1 VLDRL
6 KPYWLHAYLLTYL
19 PFLLLADSRITA
31 LWQQWVLGALT
42 FAVLAL
48 AALKAPKGQRVQV
61 WTCVAVATCYEVF
74 GSLIWGVYRYRL
86 HNVPLFVPPGHGL
99 VYLFGMLGMGT
110 PVVLR
115 HGRRFGYVI
124 LAIAGGW
131 SLAGLTALPL
141 ISHRFDVQG
150 ALCLP
155 VFAFFV
161 LRSPRWALFS
171 WIFIATSALEIV
183 GTSLGNW
190 YWVPVAPWTHIPS
203 GNPPSAI
210 VGGYCII
217 DATVLALMWAY
228 RVGLNTIIARI
239 TSTISPR
246 IGPRIRLMFE
256 PRMNAGEVVSPASTN
271 LI

>member
-1 VLDRL
+1 VLNRL
-6 KPYWLHAYLLTYL
+6 KPYWLQAYLLTYL
-19 PFLLLADSRITA
+19 PFLLLADSHITA
-31 LWQQWVLGALT
+31 LWQQQGLGGLT
-42 FAVLAL
+42 FGVLVLAG
-48 AALKAPKGQRVQV
+48 LKVPKEQRVQI

-74 GSLIWGVYRYRL
+74 ASLIWGIYRYRM

-141 ISHRFDVQG
+141 INHRLDVQG

-190 YWVPVAPWTHIPS
+190 YWVPVAPWTHFAS

-210 VGGYCII
+210 VGGYCVI
-217 DATVLALMWAY
+217 DASVLVVLWFY
-228 RVGLNTIIARI
+228 RVGLKTIIASI
-239 TSTISPR
+239 TTTSRPR
-246 IGPRIRLMFE
+246 IGPRIRLLLARRWNSE
-256 PRMNAGEVVSPASTN
+256 EDVSPASAS

>member
-1 VLDRL
+1 VPDRL
-6 KPYWLHAYLLTYL
+6 KPYWLQAYLLTYL
-19 PFLLLADSRITA
+19 PFLLLADSHITA
-31 LWQQWVLGALT
+31 LWQQWGLGALT
-42 FAVLAL
+42 FVVLAL
-48 AALKAPKGQRVQV
+48 AALKVPKGQRVQI

-99 VYLFGMLGMGT
+99 VYLFGMLGMRA

-131 SLAGLTALPL
+131 SLGGLTALPL
-141 ISHRFDVQG
+141 ITHRFDVQG

-155 VFAFFV
+155 VFAYFV

-190 YWVPVAPWTHIPS
+190 YWVPVAPWTYIPS

-210 VGGYCII
+210 VGGYCVI
-217 DATVLALMWAY
+217 DASVLVVLWVY
-228 RVGLNTIIARI
+228 RVGLNTIITRI
-239 TSTISPR
+239 TMIRIPS
-246 IGPRIRLMFE
+246 IGPKVRLLLAR
-256 PRMNAGEVVSPASTN
+256 RMNSAEAVSPASAN